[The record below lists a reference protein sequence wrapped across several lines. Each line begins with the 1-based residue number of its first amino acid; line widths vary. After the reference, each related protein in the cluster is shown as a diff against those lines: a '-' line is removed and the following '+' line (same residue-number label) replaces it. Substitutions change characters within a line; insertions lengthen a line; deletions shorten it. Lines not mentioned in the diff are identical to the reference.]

1 MGNWWSSAEDG
12 DETVMGKDGQ
22 TPRLYEQQLKPHQW
36 PIIYSSAYNIG
47 FLGME
52 KIHPFDSGK
61 WGKVYQSL
69 VGEDLARGQKVIIN
83 L

>member
-1 MGNWWSSAEDG
+1 MGNWWSSAEAG
-12 DETVMGKDGQ
+12 DDTVLGQDGQ
-22 TPRLYEQQLKPHQW
+22 IPRLYEKQVDAHQW

-69 VGEDLARGQKVIIN
+69 VGERN
-83 L
+83 